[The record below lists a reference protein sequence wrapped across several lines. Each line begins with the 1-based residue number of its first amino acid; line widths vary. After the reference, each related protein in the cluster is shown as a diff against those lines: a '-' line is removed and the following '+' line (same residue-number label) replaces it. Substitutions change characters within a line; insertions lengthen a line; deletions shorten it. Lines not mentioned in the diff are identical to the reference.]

1 MAQSSDESDSPV
13 VQIHYIKTDGYREIP
28 CHGVIGGPT
37 PQGQLWLSLYSER
50 PPIPRSVSL
59 QGSRVPEHP
68 GAVTVDEK
76 TAVPVAVDARKG
88 LVRTIEVTTYLD
100 LDGAKR
106 LLDWLQGQ
114 IQQLEANI
122 QQTKLKP

>member
-1 MAQSSDESDSPV
+1 MAQSSDESGSPV
-13 VQIHYIKTDGYREIP
+13 VQIHYIKTDGYREVP

-50 PPIPRSVSL
+50 PPIPRSVTL
-59 QGSRVPEHP
+59 PGSHVPGQP
-68 GAVTVDEK
+68 NAVAVDEK

-106 LLDWLQGQ
+106 LQDWLQGQ
-114 IQQLEANI
+114 IQHLESVI
-122 QQTKLKP
+122 QQTKPKP